1 MVRGQRTTEE
11 TLLVTLLLREWDR
24 ISEFMCCFFREPCW
38 VCYSGTLTSPLC
50 GFHTDTSIHTD
61 TRTHTHEVLLS
72 PRKATPGVTQHSV
85 LK

>member
-1 MVRGQRTTEE
+1 MVRGQQTTEE

-61 TRTHTHEVLLS
+61 TRTHTKSCYHLVKQPLGS
-72 PRKATPGVTQHSV
+72 HNTVS
-85 LK
+85 

>member
-1 MVRGQRTTEE
+1 MVRGQQTTEE

-61 TRTHTHEVLLS
+61 TRAHTRS
-72 PRKATPGVTQHSV
+72 PVITS
-85 LK
+85 